1 MPLSIPVAVGLPSL
15 RIRLRWAAI
24 AVFGLAVALFVAD
37 VARKAM
43 VEAFVHDDFPE
54 QLAIK
59 VEQLPV
65 IFPIHM
71 MTGALA
77 LLLIPLVI
85 AVRRYPRL
93 HRPLGRIAALDV
105 AIAGLT
111 AFPVAWVGPVTRVSA
126 AGFMAQGLVWTSLLA
141 LGIWHIRN
149 GRRGAHRRAMLMMAA
164 TASGAI
170 FFRIYLALWAI
181 VTHRHGFLLFYS
193 CDAWLAWTIPLAIT
207 AYGLKRNW
215 RILL

>member
-1 MPLSIPVAVGLPSL
+1 MDFSVSL
-15 RIRLRWAAI
+15 APERDRPRRILRRTILTFSGTAA
-24 AVFGLAVALFVAD
+24 ALFVAD

-43 VEAFVHDDFPE
+43 VEAFINDDFPE

-71 MTGALA
+71 VSGALA

-85 AVRRYPRL
+85 AMRRQPRW
-93 HRPLGRIAALDV
+93 HRLLGRIAATDIV
-105 AIAGLT
+105 IAGLT
-111 AFPVAWVGPVTRVSA
+111 AFPVAWVGPVTAVSA
-126 AGFMAQGLVWTSLLA
+126 AGFIAQAIVWMSLLGV
-141 LGIWHIRN
+141 GIWHIRK
-149 GRRGAHRRAMLMMAA
+149 GRRAQHRRAMLMMAA

-181 VTHRHGFLLFYS
+181 LSHRHGFELFYS
-193 CDAWLAWTIPLAIT
+193 SDAWIAWLGPLALT
-207 AYGLKRNW
+207 AYGLKRGW
-215 RILL
+215 RILR

>member
-1 MPLSIPVAVGLPSL
+1 MLRRMILIFSGIATSI
-15 RIRLRWAAI
+15 
-24 AVFGLAVALFVAD
+24 FVAD

-43 VEAFVHDDFPE
+43 IEAFVNDDFPE

-71 MTGALA
+71 LSGALA
-77 LLLIPLVI
+77 LLLIPLTI
-85 AVRRYPRL
+85 ALRRYPRW
-93 HRPLGRIAALDV
+93 HRPLGWVTAAD
-105 AIAGLT
+105 ATIAGLT
-111 AFPVAWVGPVTRVSA
+111 AFPVAWVGQVTAFSA
-126 AGFMAQGLVWTSLLA
+126 AGFIAQAIVWTSLLA
-141 LGIWHIRN
+141 LGIWHIRG
-149 GRRGAHRRAMLMMAA
+149 GRRAQHRRAMLMMGA

-181 VTHRHGFLLFYS
+181 LSGRQGFELFYS
-193 CDAWLAWTIPLAIT
+193 CNAWLAWLGPLALT
-207 AYGLKRNW
+207 AYGLKRRW

>member
-1 MPLSIPVAVGLPSL
+1 ML
-15 RIRLRWAAI
+15 
-24 AVFGLAVALFVAD
+24 D

-43 VEAFVHDDFPE
+43 IEAFINDDFPE

-59 VEQLPV
+59 LEALPV

-71 MTGALA
+71 LTGALA

-85 AVRRYPRL
+85 AVRRRPQW
-93 HRPLGRIAALDV
+93 HRPLGRIAAIDV
-105 AIAGLT
+105 SIAGLT
-111 AFPVAWVGPVTRVSA
+111 AFPVAWIGPVTPVSA
-126 AGFMAQGLVWTSLLA
+126 AGFMTQGLVWTSLLV

-164 TASGAI
+164 TAIGAI
-170 FFRIYLALWAI
+170 FFRLYLALWAI
-181 VTHRHGFLLFYS
+181 FLRPHHFELFYS
-193 CDAWLAWTIPLAIT
+193 CDAWVAWMGPLALT
-207 AYGLKRNW
+207 WFGLRRNW

>member
-1 MPLSIPVAVGLPSL
+1 MEVSVPVASDLHRSKHVL
-15 RIRLRWAAI
+15 RRAILTFSGAA
-24 AVFGLAVALFVAD
+24 AALFVAD

-43 VEAFVHDDFPE
+43 AEAFVHDDFPE

-71 MTGALA
+71 VTGALA
-77 LLLIPLVI
+77 LLLIPLTI
-85 AVRRYPRL
+85 SLRRRPRW
-93 HRPLGRIAALDV
+93 HRLFGRITALDI

-111 AFPVAWVGPVTRVSA
+111 AFPVAWVGPVTAVSA
-126 AGFMAQGLVWTSLLA
+126 AGFIAQAIVWTCLLA
-141 LGIWHIRN
+141 MGIWHIRH
-149 GRRGAHRRAMLMMAA
+149 GRRAQHRRAMLLMAA

-181 VTHRHGFLLFYS
+181 LSHRHNFELFYS
-193 CDAWLAWTIPLAIT
+193 CNAWAAWLGPLALT
-207 AYGLKRNW
+207 AYGLKRGW
-215 RILL
+215 RILR

>member
-1 MPLSIPVAVGLPSL
+1 MPLSIPLAAGPSSS
-15 RIRLRWAAI
+15 RIRLRWAAL
-24 AVFGLAVALFVAD
+24 ALFGLAAALFVAD
-37 VARKAM
+37 VAHKAM

-65 IFPIHM
+65 IFPVHM

-85 AVRRYPRL
+85 TVRRYPRL
-93 HRPLGRIAALDV
+93 HRPLGRLAALDV
-105 AIAGLT
+105 TIAGFT
-111 AFPVAWVGPVTRVSA
+111 ALPVAWVGPVTPVSA
-126 AGFMAQGLVWTSLLA
+126 AGFMTQGLVWTSLLA

-181 VTHRHGFLLFYS
+181 LSRHHGFELFYS